1 MTTLDELRATQ
12 PMLWSV
18 RRELWENRSVTLAP
32 LVVAGVVLVALL
44 INMAGLPAKM
54 RTLPANDPE
63 ARHAIVVA
71 PASLAPAP
79 IMFAT
84 FLVGLFYCI
93 DALYGERRDR
103 SILFWKSLPI
113 SDRGTVL
120 SKLSIPMVVLPL
132 IAAVL
137 GFLVQGILLFVST
150 IVLVVN
156 GMSPA
161 LLWSEF
167 RPLPEIMIMVYG
179 LVVHALWL
187 APIYAWLLLVSG
199 WARRAPML
207 WAIFPS
213 MLIAMLERMAFQ
225 TSHFA
230 TFIGYRLMGAS
241 TLAFDMPQA
250 RTSYTIP
257 ILDDLTH
264 MTPLRFFTTPGLWL
278 GLIVAAV
285 LAVATVR
292 LRQRRAPS

>member
-71 PASLAPAP
+71 PTSLAPAP

>member
-1 MTTLDELRATQ
+1 MTTLEELRPSQ

-32 LVVAGVVLVALL
+32 LLVAAVVLVALL
-44 INMAGLPAKM
+44 VNMAGLPAKM
-54 RTLPANDPE
+54 RRLPANDPA
-63 ARHAIVVA
+63 ARHAMVVA
-71 PASLAPAP
+71 PTSLAPAP

-132 IAAVL
+132 ITAVL

-150 IVLVVN
+150 IVLLVN

-167 RPLPEIMIMVYG
+167 RPLPEIVITVYA

-207 WAIFPS
+207 WAVFPS

-241 TLAFDMPQA
+241 TLAFDMP
-250 RTSYTIP
+250 RPKTSSAIP
-257 ILDDLTH
+257 ILDDLTL

-278 GLIVAAV
+278 GLAVTAV

>member
-54 RTLPANDPE
+54 RTLPANDPA

-250 RTSYTIP
+250 KTSNTIP

>member
-54 RTLPANDPE
+54 RTLPANDPA